1 MADGLG
7 LGGGA
12 AASKRATCLPRR
24 GPANV
29 GTEGP
34 THHATVQDAPPQ
46 NPVLPVEVG
55 SIGQPPE
62 LAPPVPRVQGV
73 WKYEKEHTCGSTMS
87 FTLLWNCACWS

>member
-55 SIGQPPE
+55 SIGQPLE
-62 LAPPVPRVQGV
+62 LAPLRQLRGTARVPQHIYGV
-73 WKYEKEHTCGSTMS
+73 IVGSS
-87 FTLLWNCACWS
+87 V

>member
-34 THHATVQDAPPQ
+34 THHATVQDAPPK

-62 LAPPVPRVQGV
+62 LAPLRQLRGTARVPQHIYGV
-73 WKYEKEHTCGSTMS
+73 IVGSS
-87 FTLLWNCACWS
+87 V